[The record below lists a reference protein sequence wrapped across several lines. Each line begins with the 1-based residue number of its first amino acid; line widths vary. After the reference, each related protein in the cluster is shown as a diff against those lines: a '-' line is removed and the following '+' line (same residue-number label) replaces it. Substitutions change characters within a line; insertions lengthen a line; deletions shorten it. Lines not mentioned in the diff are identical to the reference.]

1 MHTQI
6 YIDSRTPH
14 IHIAQCTPSGI
25 NQPLNI
31 PSQERNTNPLFI
43 SGAKRDYSRSIII
56 NAPKVDEWEIPA
68 CNVIVEQQLGEGCFG
83 QVFKGVVKGP
93 ISNPKVQPSLKN
105 AICVNV
111 AIKMLKRKGSMIL
124 ALCWHICMHGLL
136 NAHTSS
142 VVEGL

>member
-14 IHIAQCTPSGI
+14 IHIAHFTPSGI

-31 PSQERNTNPLFI
+31 PLQERNTNPLFI

-68 CNVIVEQQLGEGCFG
+68 CNMIVEQQLGEGCFG
-83 QVFKGVVKGP
+83 QVFKGP

-111 AIKMLKRKGSMIL
+111 TIKMLKRKGSVIL

-136 NAHTSS
+136 NAHTLS
-142 VVEGL
+142 VVEG